1 MTAAVPKGGE
11 PALLSTK
18 LIMPRPRRDY
28 IVRRALFEEL
38 KRCSELSVVFVKG
51 AAGMGKTTLLS
62 SFLVETGLKNAA
74 WLSLDEGNNGLFSF
88 WRYFAAA
95 AGSLVGETIEFGP
108 APGPIFELREPKSG
122 LVFLIN
128 RLCGDTDYYIVLDDF
143 HCITDPAL
151 IDSLEFFLQSMPE
164 NLHLFLLS
172 REDPPV
178 YLGALA
184 VSGRLL
190 YLSGEDMKLSQ
201 EESMQFL
208 KTTMKLRSD
217 DTELEKISGF
227 AEGWV
232 GGLQLAAAGGEFSGD
247 LLKKGG
253 GFAAEYLTREV
264 FGKLSPGEQSF
275 LIRTGILPWFDAEIC
290 SALFESLDYAFMLK
304 SLLNKNLFLICI
316 DETKEIYRYH
326 NILGEYLKQR
336 FSELPADEQNDVL
349 HRAAFAFEAQRGFD
363 EAVPLLLLAQDYDR
377 AMDDLAEMGTDPI
390 VGEYL
395 SKIPNERLA
404 KNLDLATRELIYH
417 VDCGNFSAFKALC
430 GIMLDEW
437 ADTPL
442 CPYLRYAQNT
452 LDTHR
457 VLDALPPEAPLSL
470 IRDYDLQPET
480 AALIFLG
487 CSNLMV
493 MNREYEK
500 ADHYADQARELAKNS
515 SSIYYYSM
523 GCKAQLAEETGR
535 LNDGMKIYKTI
546 EKKMVTEKASFM
558 RQYDFRIGIIGIY
571 LKRMELADAKESLDR
586 ARAMISGSSIP
597 ESLISYSFDYNLAEY
612 DMLSGNEGP
621 GEEVIRRI
629 IENSETRNW
638 ADRLLI
644 ELTAT
649 GRISTAEQKQI
660 FTEYEAFLAHSAK
673 PSPAFELL
681 CARLYFQN
689 GETEK
694 AEKIMKNVIAFS
706 RENQNRLRLVEA
718 DLLLIRMTAGSLSAD
733 RRRRNNLLREAVYY
747 SWENRILQ
755 PFYIDR
761 DILEPLWKDFGT
773 AMADKLSEEERLFVR
788 DAMRICSQTGQT
800 GEKEI
805 LSSRELEVLSE
816 LATGKTNPQ
825 IAGCLCISLSTVKTH
840 VLSIYRKLGVSSRTK
855 AIQEAGRLG
864 LIRQAF
870 GRQSK

>member
-1 MTAAVPKGGE
+1 MTASVLNGGE

-28 IVRRALFEEL
+28 IVRRGLFEKL
-38 KRCSELSVVFVKG
+38 KRCSEMSVVFVKG

-62 SFLVETGLKNAA
+62 SFLVETGLKNTA
-74 WLSLDEGNNGLFSF
+74 WLSLDEGNNNLLSF

-95 AGSLVGETIEFGP
+95 AGSAAGNLELDPTPE
-108 APGPIFELREPKSG
+108 PIFELREPKNN

-128 RLCGDTDYYIVLDDF
+128 RLCSDTDYYIVLDDF
-143 HCITDPAL
+143 HCITNPAL

-190 YLSGEDMKLSQ
+190 YLSSEDMKLSQ
-201 EESMQFL
+201 EESIQFL

-217 DTELEKISGF
+217 DAELEKISGF

-264 FGKLSPGEQSF
+264 CGKLSCEEQGF
-275 LIRTGILPWFDAEIC
+275 LIRTGILPWFDADIC
-290 SALFESLDYAFMLK
+290 SALFESLDYTSMLEN
-304 SLLNKNLFLICI
+304 LLNKNLFLICI
-316 DETKEIYRYH
+316 DEEKGIYRYH

-336 FSELPADEQNDVL
+336 FAELSSDEQNDIL
-349 HRAAFAFEAQRGFD
+349 HRAAAFFESRRCFD
-363 EAVPLLLLAQDYDR
+363 EAVSLLLLAKDYDR
-377 AMDDLAEMGTDPI
+377 AMEDLPQMGTGLI
-390 VGEYL
+390 VGEFL
-395 SKIPNERLA
+395 SRIPNERLA

-417 VDCGNFSAFKALC
+417 VDCGNFSAFNDLC
-430 GIMLDEW
+430 GTMLDAW
-437 ADTPL
+437 AGTPFCL
-442 CPYLRYAQNT
+442 YLRYAQGM
-452 LDTHR
+452 LATHR
-457 VLDALPPEAPLSL
+457 TSDTLPPEAPLSL
-470 IRDYDLQPET
+470 IRDYNLQPET
-480 AALIFLG
+480 GALILLG
-487 CSNLMV
+487 CSHLMI
-493 MNREYEK
+493 MDREYEK
-500 ADHYADQARELAKNS
+500 ADHYADQAMELAKNS

-523 GCKAQLAEETGR
+523 GNKAQLAEETGR
-535 LNDGMKIYKTI
+535 LNDGMKIYETI
-546 EKKMVTEKASFM
+546 EKKMTTGKALFM
-558 RQYDFRIGIIGIY
+558 QQYDFYIGIIGIY
-571 LKRMELADAKESLDR
+571 LKRMELSGAKKYLDR

-597 ESLISYSFDYNLAEY
+597 ETLISYSFDYNLAEY
-612 DMLSGNEGP
+612 DMLSGDEAL

-629 IENSETRNW
+629 IGNNEAQYWT
-638 ADRLLI
+638 DRLLI

-649 GRISTAEQKQI
+649 GRIGAAHRQKI
-660 FTEYEAFLAHSAK
+660 LSEYEAFPAHPVN

-694 AEKIMKNVIAFS
+694 AKKITENVIAFS
-706 RENQNRLRLVEA
+706 RKSQNLLRMVEA
-718 DLLLIRMTAGSLSAD
+718 DLLLIRMTAGASPAD
-733 RRRRNNLLREAVYY
+733 QRRRNNLLREAVYY

-755 PFYIDR
+755 PFYVDR
-761 DILEPLWKDFGT
+761 DVLEPLWKDFDI

-788 DAMRICSQTGQT
+788 DAMRVCSQNGPI
-800 GEKEI
+800 GEKDI
-805 LSSRELEVLSE
+805 LSSRELEVLAA
-816 LATGKTNPQ
+816 LAAGKTNPQ
-825 IAGCLCISLSTVKTH
+825 IAESLCVSLSTVKTH
-840 VLSIYRKLGVSSRTK
+840 VLSIYRKLGVSSRIN
-855 AIQEAGRLG
+855 AMQEAKRLG
-864 LIRQAF
+864 LIQED
-870 GRQSK
+870 SD

>member
-1 MTAAVPKGGE
+1 MTAAVSKSGE

-28 IVRRALFEEL
+28 IVRRTLFEKL
-38 KRCSELSVVFVKG
+38 KHCSEMSVVFVKG
-51 AAGMGKTTLLS
+51 ATGMGKTTLLS
-62 SFLVETGLKNAA
+62 SFVVETGLKNTA

-95 AGSLVGETIEFGP
+95 AGSLVGNLEFDP
-108 APGPIFELREPKSG
+108 VPGPIFELREPKNN

-128 RLCGDTDYYIVLDDF
+128 RLCGNTDYYIVLDDF

-217 DTELEKISGF
+217 NAELEKISSF

-232 GGLQLAAAGGEFSGD
+232 GGLQLAAAGGEFSGE
-247 LLKKGG
+247 LLKNGG

-264 FGKLSPGEQSF
+264 FGKLSPEEQSF
-275 LIRTGILPWFDAEIC
+275 LIHTGILPWFDADIC
-290 SALFESLDYAFMLK
+290 SALFESLDYASMLEN
-304 SLLNKNLFLICI
+304 LLNKNLFLICI
-316 DETKEIYRYH
+316 DEKKGIYRYH

-336 FSELPADEQNDVL
+336 FSELTADEQNDIL
-349 HRAAFAFEAQRGFD
+349 HRAAAAFEAHRSFD
-363 EAVPLLLLAQDYDR
+363 EAVPLLLLAKDYDR
-377 AMDDLAEMGTDPI
+377 AMEDLTEMGTDSI

-395 SKIPNERLA
+395 GRIPNERLA
-404 KNLDLATRELIYH
+404 QNLDLATRELIYH
-417 VDCGNFSAFKALC
+417 VDCGNFSAFKVLC
-430 GIMLDEW
+430 GVMLDEW
-437 ADTPL
+437 ADTPFCL
-442 CPYLRYAQNT
+442 YLRYAQDVF
-452 LDTHR
+452 DTHR
-457 VLDALPPEAPLSL
+457 VSNELPLEAPLSL
-470 IRDYDLQPET
+470 IRDYNLRPET
-480 AALIFLG
+480 AALILLG
-487 CSNLMV
+487 CSSLMI

-500 ADHYADQARELAKNS
+500 AEHYADQALELAKNS

-535 LNDGMKIYKTI
+535 LNDGMEIYETI
-546 EKKMVTEKASFM
+546 EEKMTTDKASFM

-571 LKRMELADAKESLDR
+571 LKRMELADAKKYLDR

-597 ESLISYSFDYNLAEY
+597 ENLISYSFDYNLAEY
-612 DMLSGNEGP
+612 DMLSGNEGL
-621 GEEVIRRI
+621 GEEMIRQVIGS
-629 IENSETRNW
+629 NETQNW

-644 ELTAT
+644 ELAAA
-649 GRISTAEQKQI
+649 GRIGAAHQEQI
-660 FTEYEAFLAHSAK
+660 LSEYKIYLAHSAK

-694 AEKIMKNVIAFS
+694 AEKITETVIAFS

-718 DLLLIRMTAGSLSAD
+718 DLLLIRMTVGSSPAD

-755 PFYIDR
+755 PFYVDR
-761 DILEPLWKDFGT
+761 DILEPLWKDFGVS
-773 AMADKLSEEERLFVR
+773 MADKLRQEERLFVR
-788 DAMRICSQTGQT
+788 DAMRICSQNGQT
-800 GEKEI
+800 EEKEI
-805 LSSRELEVLSE
+805 LSSRELEVLVE
-816 LATGKTNPQ
+816 LATGETNPQ
-825 IAGCLCISLSTVKTH
+825 IAESLCISLSTVKTH
-840 VLSIYRKLGVSSRTK
+840 VLSIYRKLGVSSRTN
-855 AIQEAGRLG
+855 AIQEARRLG
-864 LIRQAF
+864 LIQ
-870 GRQSK
+870 

>member
-1 MTAAVPKGGE
+1 MTAAVPKDGE

-28 IVRRALFEEL
+28 IVRRTLFEKL
-38 KRCSELSVVFVKG
+38 KRCSEMSVVFVRG

-62 SFLVETGLKNAA
+62 SFFVETGLKNTA

-95 AGSLVGETIEFGP
+95 AGSLVGDLEFGP
-108 APGPIFELREPKSG
+108 APGPIFELREPKNS

-151 IDSLEFFLQSMPE
+151 VKSLEFFLQSMPE

-201 EESMQFL
+201 EESLQFL
-208 KTTMKLRSD
+208 KTTMKLRAD
-217 DTELEKISGF
+217 DAELEKISGF

-264 FGKLSPGEQSF
+264 FGKLSPEEQSF

-290 SALFESLDYAFMLK
+290 SAIFGSLDYASMLEN
-304 SLLNKNLFLICI
+304 LLNKNLFLICI
-316 DETKEIYRYH
+316 DEKKKIYRYH

-336 FSELPADEQNDVL
+336 FSDLPADEQSDTL
-349 HRAAFAFEAQRGFD
+349 HRAAAAFETHGSFD
-363 EAVPLLLLAQDYDR
+363 EAVPLLLLAKDYDR
-377 AMDDLAEMGTDPI
+377 AMDDLTGMGPDPI

-404 KNLDLATRELIYH
+404 QNLDLATRELIYH
-417 VDCGNFSAFKALC
+417 ADCGNFSRFKVLC
-430 GIMLDEW
+430 GIMLEKW
-437 ADTPL
+437 AGTPFSL
-442 CPYLRYAQNT
+442 YLKYAQNIF
-452 LDTHR
+452 DNHR
-457 VLDALPPEAPLSL
+457 VSSMLPPEAPLSL

-480 AALIFLG
+480 VALILLG
-487 CSNLMV
+487 CANLMI
-493 MNREYEK
+493 MNREYAK
-500 ADHYADQARELAKNS
+500 AERYADQALEISNSS

-535 LNDGMKIYKTI
+535 LNDGLELYDTI
-546 EKKMVTEKASFM
+546 DKKMVTDKTSFM
-558 RQYDFRIGIIGIY
+558 RQYDFRIGIVGIY
-571 LKRMELADAKESLDR
+571 LKRMELSSAKKYLDR
-586 ARAMISGSSIP
+586 AWAMINGSSLP
-597 ESLISYSFDYNLAEY
+597 ENLISYSFDYNLAEY
-612 DMLSGNEGP
+612 AMLSGNEDQ
-621 GEEVIRRI
+621 GEEVIRRVI
-629 IENSETRNW
+629 GNSETQNW

-644 ELTAT
+644 ELAAA
-649 GRISTAEQKQI
+649 GRIGPDHQKKI
-660 FTEYEAFLAHSAK
+660 FTEYETFLANSAI

-681 CARLYFQN
+681 CARLYFLN

-694 AEKIMKNVIAFS
+694 ANAITQKVLTFS
-706 RENQNRLRLVEA
+706 RENQNRLRLVDA
-718 DLLLIRMTAGSLSAD
+718 DLLLIRMTDGSSPAD

-755 PFYIDR
+755 PFYVDR
-761 DILEPLWKDFGT
+761 HVLEPLWKDFN
-773 AMADKLSEEERLFVR
+773 ASMADKLSEEERLFVR
-788 DAMRICSQTGQT
+788 DAMRICSPAGQT
-800 GEKEI
+800 GEQSI
-805 LSSRELEVLSE
+805 LSSRETEVLAE
-816 LATGKTNPQ
+816 LAKGKTNQ
-825 IAGCLCISLSTVKTH
+825 QMAEDLCISLSTVKTH
-840 VLSIYRKLGVSSRTK
+840 LLSIYGKLGVSSRVS
-855 AIQEAGRLG
+855 AVSEGREQG
-864 LIRQAF
+864 LIP
-870 GRQSK
+870 